1 MEFGRIILQDSN
13 LPGTFLRL
21 GTYMYSIANF
31 FRWRWNRSC
40 SKSTSPSSTIVTVSV
55 MQIRI
60 QEVKTPKIR
69 QKTCQKKWRKKLI
82 FFLFMIYFHHTII
95 INYRYILYFKVKR
108 MKLFYLDNF
117 VSPGSGSVK
126 RPMRIQDP
134 NPYYNQCG
142 STSHSYDENFS
153 NNYQEFFFYLGVLL

>member
-1 MEFGRIILQDSN
+1 M
-13 LPGTFLRL
+13 
-21 GTYMYSIANF
+21 
-31 FRWRWNRSC
+31 
-40 SKSTSPSSTIVTVSV
+40 K
-55 MQIRI
+55 
-60 QEVKTPKIR
+60 KKID
-69 QKTCQKKWRKKLI
+69 I
-82 FFLFMIYFHHTII
+82 FLFMIYFHHTII

-153 NNYQEFFFYLGVLL
+153 NNYQEFFFNLGVLL